1 MTKEDFLVVRQ
12 IHPKNKN
19 PYVMVVDKVSFSVHV
34 LFGPRKTKYFNST
47 FTQHL
52 PLTEEELGILK
63 DLRFSDKIKNYFTYP
78 LTKFI

>member
-19 PYVMVVDKVSFSVHV
+19 LYVMVVDKVSFSVHI
-34 LFGPRKTKYFNST
+34 LFGPRKTKFFNTT

-52 PLTEEELGILK
+52 PLSEEELEILK
-63 DLRFSDKIKNYFTYP
+63 ALKTSDTIKNYFTYP
-78 LTKFI
+78 LTNFI